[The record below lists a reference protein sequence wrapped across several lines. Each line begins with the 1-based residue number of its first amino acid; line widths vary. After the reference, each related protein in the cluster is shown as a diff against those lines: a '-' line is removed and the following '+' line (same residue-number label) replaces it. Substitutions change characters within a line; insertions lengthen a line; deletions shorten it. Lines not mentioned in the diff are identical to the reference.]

1 MKKLKSAGFSRFK
14 QVNSPST
21 PETKDK
27 VIGTN
32 PPANQTSAITNEIAV
47 IVGSGPSSKQVPDVA
62 GQTADEAQK
71 NLTVYG
77 FSKFAQAAVDS
88 PRPAGAVIG
97 TNPPAGA
104 NVPVDTVIELQVSK
118 GNQFVMPDVTGMFWT
133 DAEPRLRTLGWT
145 GILDRG
151 PDVDAVAHN
160 TTGWCT
166 RARPPGQGTN
176 KDGSITLKF
185 GQ

>member
-1 MKKLKSAGFSRFK
+1 
-14 QVNSPST
+14 
-21 PETKDK
+21 
-27 VIGTN
+27 
-32 PPANQTSAITNEIAV
+32 V

-118 GNQFVMPDVTGMFWT
+118 GNQFIMPDVTGMFWT

-151 PDVDAVAHN
+151 PDVDAGGSQQHRVVYQSPSA
-160 TTGWCT
+160 
-166 RARPPGQGTN
+166 GQGAN